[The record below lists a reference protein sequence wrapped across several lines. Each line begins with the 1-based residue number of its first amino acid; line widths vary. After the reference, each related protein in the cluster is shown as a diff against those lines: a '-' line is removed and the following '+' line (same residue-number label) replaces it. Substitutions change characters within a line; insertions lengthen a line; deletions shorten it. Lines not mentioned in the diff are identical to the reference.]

1 MEITLEQY
9 DNIQLYLDGKME
21 PAPANAF
28 LQELNTN
35 AALKDAFEF
44 ERSLRS
50 NLESIAETRE
60 MLALSRQHED
70 QTSDLTAAGDPSAA
84 RGLPQAMPANR
95 AFIRDIIRKSAEEWK
110 EGRPAIAAPGPATP
124 PAKVVPFRR
133 WTAVAVAASL
143 LIAVAGIVFFQHNGH
158 HTTDPAELFA
168 AFFKKDTVTQDN
180 YPMLAQALSGYKNN
194 EYKTLQNYDLE
205 HLPILMGGEDHRQ
218 KILEVGYYYR
228 GISFLATG
236 QPAQA
241 ATDLQWV
248 IDHSQTE
255 DLVWKAQWYKALA
268 LIRSSHIPEAVVLLQ
283 SVSSNPKATGYNQQ
297 AADLLNKLPT
307 NSR

>member
-9 DNIQLYLDGKME
+9 DDIQLYLDGKME

-60 MLALSRQHED
+60 ILALTRQHDEQASD
-70 QTSDLTAAGDPSAA
+70 PAQTDD
-84 RGLPQAMPANR
+84 PANR

-110 EGRPAIAAPGPATP
+110 EGRPAIAAPGSAAPTGSAAP

-158 HTTDPAELFA
+158 HTADPAELFA
-168 AFFKKDTVTQDN
+168 AFFKKDTIPN
-180 YPMLAQALSGYKNN
+180 EKYPMLAQAFTGYSNN
-194 EYKTLQNYDLE
+194 NYKTLQNYDLE
-205 HLPILMGGEDHRQ
+205 NLPTLKGGDDQRQ
-218 KILEVGYYYR
+218 KLLELGYYYR
-228 GISFLATG
+228 GISFLATDE
-236 QPAQA
+236 PARA
-241 ATDLQWV
+241 MPDLQWV
-248 IDHSQTE
+248 IDHAQTE
-255 DLVWKAQWYKALA
+255 DLVWKAQWYEALA
-268 LIRSSHIPEAVVLLQ
+268 LVKSSHIPAAMALLR
-283 SVSSNPKATGYNQQ
+283 SVSSNPKAEGYNRQ
-297 AADLLNKLPT
+297 ATDLLHQLSK
-307 NSR
+307 NSP